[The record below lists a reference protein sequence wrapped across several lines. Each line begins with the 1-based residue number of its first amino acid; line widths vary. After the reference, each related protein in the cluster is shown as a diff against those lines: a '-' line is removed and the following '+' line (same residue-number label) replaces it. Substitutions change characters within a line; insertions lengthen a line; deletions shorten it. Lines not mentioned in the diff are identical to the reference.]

1 MVKFRRPDA
10 GQLLIL
16 SVVPTILIY
25 HTYIRG
31 DPPTTLELIF
41 VLTLYAL
48 LVFVSVIQGGVQSV
62 NYLLVFGFLI
72 AVFSSVLYF
81 QNDDIVTLASIVVG
95 ILMLLRGVQLRIR
108 KSKQPS

>member
-16 SVVPTILIY
+16 SVVPTVLIY

-48 LVFVSVIQGGVQSV
+48 LVFVSMIQGGVQSV
-62 NYLLVFGFLI
+62 DYLLGFGFLI

-81 QNDDIVTLASIVVG
+81 QNDDIVSLASIVVG
-95 ILMLLRGVQLRIR
+95 ILMLLRGIQLRIR
-108 KSKQPS
+108 KSTQPS

>member
-31 DPPTTLELIF
+31 DPPTTLELTF

-81 QNDDIVTLASIVVG
+81 QNDDIVTLASIIVG
-95 ILMLLRGVQLRIR
+95 IFMFLRGIQLRIR
-108 KSKQPS
+108 KSTQAS